1 MVERKNNR
9 NLKEQNFKDYWKTRM
24 EDGGS
29 GIENQGSVKKKL
41 ENKRNKEIV
50 DRGDVDR
57 RLQINSQN
65 VTPLAVLSN
74 NFQ

>member
-1 MVERKNNR
+1 
-9 NLKEQNFKDYWKTRM
+9 M
-24 EDGGS
+24 EDRGS
-29 GIENQGSVKKKL
+29 RIRDRLKKL